1 MSEMEAPPPT
11 DKEIIES
18 LRKRIALMSDRLSQ
32 LRTSHNRYNV
42 LRHQEVII
50 MSPEG
55 PRYLRLEDLDEYAD
69 SLRGIDVGV
78 IAQEVAQ
85 AVQP

>member
-1 MSEMEAPPPT
+1 MNEMEAPEPT

-18 LRKRIALMSDRLSQ
+18 LRKRVALLSDRLQQ
-32 LRTSHNRYNV
+32 LRKSHNRYSV
-42 LRHQEVII
+42 LRYQEVII

-69 SLRGIDVGV
+69 ELLGGV
-78 IAQEVAQ
+78 AGVTVPMGA
-85 AVQP
+85 